1 MQNARNR
8 SLNYINNGVI
18 LPDQKFC
25 RIVPRCFFSSLYLI
39 FYLEILVII
48 CARQKNY
55 DSTSTRNFFDKHNC
69 QITYLPTLFNFTQ
82 QLMAQ
87 SVFIQINTSLG
98 NIILSIGRY
107 LLQYSYIFLLQ
118 LLRDILVKEGIQAI
132 NHFLSAIV
140 YLLLLYL
147 SREKKCCLQVKL
159 IFQMMSQVMKIT
171 NIFSWGIKSQNMLQL
186 QIVYNQTAID

>member
-1 MQNARNR
+1 MHECFDPSFIVWWDALWPRATFARIIECFMFAIRIYNWRSFFVKPKLQSAAPWQINLSLRMQNARNR
-8 SLNYINNGVI
+8 SLNYIYNGVI

-82 QLMAQ
+82 
-87 SVFIQINTSLG
+87 
-98 NIILSIGRY
+98 
-107 LLQYSYIFLLQ
+107 
-118 LLRDILVKEGIQAI
+118 
-132 NHFLSAIV
+132 
-140 YLLLLYL
+140 
-147 SREKKCCLQVKL
+147 
-159 IFQMMSQVMKIT
+159 
-171 NIFSWGIKSQNMLQL
+171 
-186 QIVYNQTAID
+186 